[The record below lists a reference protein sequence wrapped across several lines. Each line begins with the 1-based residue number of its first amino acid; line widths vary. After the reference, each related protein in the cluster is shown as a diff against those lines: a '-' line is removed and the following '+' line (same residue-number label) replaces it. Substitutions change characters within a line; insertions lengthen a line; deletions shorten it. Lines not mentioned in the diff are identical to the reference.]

1 MYLYLVMVCIFSL
14 LLISINLYRS
24 IDERKKSILGSILN
38 TLKNLFVL
46 DRGNL
51 KISHN
56 KDDKTNISSNKKR
69 NTVSQSNN
77 PNFENSFFDRE
88 NAVKGYP
95 YNICIKDGNVIFENF
110 ETRELSQ
117 LDSLYISDI
126 LIYNYN
132 ELKCAKKSNGT
143 ANMNT
148 DEYYL
153 SIVLEKNRV
162 LKNGHREI
170 GTYFYKSEYK
180 KALNLKKYF
189 HRRKTE
195 LRKQNQSELIY
206 MLTIRMS
213 QMQQDEEL
221 RAIEYKKKIEAQRLN
236 RKIQRKEFI
245 KNLPLQKELKRKKML
260 EERARIQKEKELRKQ
275 IFEQRCKLIFVL
287 KNVVS
292 EKQNELTLLLK
303 NAIFQEQ
310 FELFMSI
317 KRKFWKMQKA
327 EELLL
332 SKLIREE
339 ELRAIEYK
347 KKIEAQRLNRK
358 IQRKEFIK
366 NLPLQKE
373 MKHKKMIEERDRIQK
388 EKEHRKYLK
397 EREKEQLEQE
407 YKKKSISAYNE
418 LEQKLKEKER
428 EFEEYKSNLDLKKQ
442 DYQEKLLNYEQ
453 LFMDSSYYLTI
464 NPFDFEEHVAEF
476 LKFIG
481 YDDAKATQKTG
492 DFGVDVVAK
501 RDGVL
506 YAIQV
511 KRYAPN
517 NPTPEKAVQEVLS
530 GKAYANA
537 HVGMVI
543 TTSYFTQKAL
553 QLAEQT
559 GVILWDRDKLKEKIY
574 QLK

>member
-1 MYLYLVMVCIFSL
+1 
-14 LLISINLYRS
+14 
-24 IDERKKSILGSILN
+24 
-38 TLKNLFVL
+38 
-46 DRGNL
+46 
-51 KISHN
+51 
-56 KDDKTNISSNKKR
+56 
-69 NTVSQSNN
+69 
-77 PNFENSFFDRE
+77 
-88 NAVKGYP
+88 
-95 YNICIKDGNVIFENF
+95 
-110 ETRELSQ
+110 
-117 LDSLYISDI
+117 
-126 LIYNYN
+126 
-132 ELKCAKKSNGT
+132 
-143 ANMNT
+143 
-148 DEYYL
+148 
-153 SIVLEKNRV
+153 
-162 LKNGHREI
+162 
-170 GTYFYKSEYK
+170 
-180 KALNLKKYF
+180 
-189 HRRKTE
+189 
-195 LRKQNQSELIY
+195 
-206 MLTIRMS
+206 
-213 QMQQDEEL
+213 
-221 RAIEYKKKIEAQRLN
+221 
-236 RKIQRKEFI
+236 
-245 KNLPLQKELKRKKML
+245 
-260 EERARIQKEKELRKQ
+260 
-275 IFEQRCKLIFVL
+275 
-287 KNVVS
+287 
-292 EKQNELTLLLK
+292 
-303 NAIFQEQ
+303 
-310 FELFMSI
+310 
-317 KRKFWKMQKA
+317 
-327 EELLL
+327 
-332 SKLIREE
+332 
-339 ELRAIEYK
+339 
-347 KKIEAQRLNRK
+347 
-358 IQRKEFIK
+358 
-366 NLPLQKE
+366 
-373 MKHKKMIEERDRIQK
+373 MKHKKMIEERERIQK

-464 NPFDFEEHVAEF
+464 NPFDFEEYVAEF